1 MKHEDTMCLLARLAA
16 SSKQLRAVAQSM
28 VQQHV
33 GQLLPAV
40 AAAAHSAQKGLR
52 TGHTRAS
59 TPMPQNAAQ
68 AAEFER
74 TLAQTRWLCSLAG
87 QQALQRNA
95 AAVLG
100 VRRVPKEVA
109 AIVQQAG
116 LQLTTEDLVA
126 AARSRAEGL
135 ENWLVE
141 PYCTELH
148 PVVFAVLAGRADEM
162 HGRTDLLK
170 CLASS
175 GAPAERVPKGVLLEL
190 LRIAVQRMT
199 GKGVTYICRLLGP
212 HGLSRSEAA
221 ALLALNEAMSHAF
234 DQSLAGILQALVR

>member
-1 MKHEDTMCLLARLAA
+1 MDAATPIGAALALLMLCWVLLCNFDGLSCFAT
-16 SSKQLRAVAQSM
+16 QAQSM

-148 PVVFAVLAGRADEM
+148 PVVFAVLAGRAVSD
-162 HGRTDLLK
+162 
-170 CLASS
+170 CLHAVLWHVHAAWPVSCKFLQD
-175 GAPAERVPKGVLLEL
+175 PA
-190 LRIAVQRMT
+190 
-199 GKGVTYICRLLGP
+199 
-212 HGLSRSEAA
+212 RSCK
-221 ALLALNEAMSHAF
+221 
-234 DQSLAGILQALVR
+234 ILQPLQACTICVIVGSAETVLS

>member
-162 HGRTDLLK
+162 
-170 CLASS
+170 
-175 GAPAERVPKGVLLEL
+175 GVLLEL